1 MGNRLDRVTNR
12 CAKTGNNRSKAMN
25 ATKRAWNLNIQKFQL
40 VDARTGEKVRIRTSV
55 KTVRT
60 WRKQGKIK

>member
-12 CAKTGNNRSKAMN
+12 WSKTGNNRSKAMN

-40 VDARTGEKVRIRTSV
+40 VDAKTGKPIKVKTSV